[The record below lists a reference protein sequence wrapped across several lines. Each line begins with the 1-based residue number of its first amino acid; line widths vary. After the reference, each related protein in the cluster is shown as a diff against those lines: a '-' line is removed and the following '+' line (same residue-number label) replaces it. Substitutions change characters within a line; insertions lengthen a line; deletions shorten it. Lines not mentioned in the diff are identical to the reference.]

1 MLLTLFRS
9 YKPNRTLGRLLI
21 NGERYCYTAERGQM
35 DPKHPCIPE
44 GEYPLI
50 LAFSPKY
57 QRIMPR
63 LLNVPG
69 REGILIHTGND
80 PVKDSEG
87 CILVGY
93 DANDTGVGR
102 SRVCFNE
109 LFAWLQEANK
119 GQVIAMEIKED
130 R

>member
-9 YKPNRTLGRLLI
+9 YKPTRTLGRLHV
-21 NGERYCYTAERGQM
+21 NGDRYCYTAERGQM
-35 DPKHPCIPE
+35 DPKFPCIPE
-44 GEYPLI
+44 GEYPIVLP
-50 LAFSPKY
+50 FSPKY
-57 QRIMPR
+57 QRVMPR
-63 LLNVPG
+63 ILHVPG
-69 REGILIHTGND
+69 REGILIHPGND
-80 PVKDSEG
+80 PLKDSEG

-93 DANDTGVGR
+93 DLMDVGVGR

-119 GQVIAMEIKED
+119 GQTIAIDIRED

>member
-21 NGERYCYTAERGQM
+21 NGERYCYTAERGQL
-35 DPKHPCIPE
+35 DKNHPCIPE
-44 GEYPLI
+44 GEYPVV

-93 DANDTGVGR
+93 DANDKGVGR